1 MKKFAVLLVA
11 VLAMFSVYTAASAAE
26 EKVGFVDEMAV
37 LQQFPKFKQAQQQID
52 AIGKKKSEAAKAAF
66 DK

>member
-11 VLAMFSVYTAASAAE
+11 VLAMFSAYTAASAAE

-37 LQQFPKFKQAQQQID
+37 LQQFL
-52 AIGKKKSEAAKAAF
+52 SSSRRSSRSTR
-66 DK
+66 

>member
-1 MKKFAVLLVA
+1 MKKLTVLLVA
-11 VLAMFSVYTAASAAE
+11 VLAIFSVYTAASAAE

-52 AIGKKKSEAAKAAF
+52 QRDGDDSGI
-66 DK
+66 